1 MHINSDH
8 LGDPLSKDEQ
18 QHLLD
23 CKSCDHQHQSLLM
36 LKQQA
41 HDIVIESPPA
51 EVWFKINNRHAV
63 IKSTPQW
70 RYRIAGFA
78 ATALMVMFGYLMFN
92 NYQLQQQMEQVL
104 QVNQSLEIQLLQNTI
119 PTFQQA
125 KMLSDVRNIEQAL
138 IQAQQPKE
146 KLRLLKQRQKIITN
160 LVESQVKGDD
170 HVFTI

>member
-1 MHINSDH
+1 
-8 LGDPLSKDEQ
+8 
-18 QHLLD
+18 
-23 CKSCDHQHQSLLM
+23 
-36 LKQQA
+36 
-41 HDIVIESPPA
+41 
-51 EVWFKINNRHAV
+51 
-63 IKSTPQW
+63 
-70 RYRIAGFA
+70 
-78 ATALMVMFGYLMFN
+78 MFN

-146 KLRLLKQRQKIITN
+146 KLRLLKQRQRIITN